1 MLLIQTPGA
10 KDRIVKIRPQREVSG
25 LSVVLGQVVAE
36 FAAVVVVVAMEKK
49 HQGQKLV

>member
-10 KDRIVKIRPQREVSG
+10 KDRIVKIQPQREVSG
-25 LSVVLGQVVAE
+25 LSVVLDQVVAE
-36 FAAVVVVVAMEKK
+36 FAAVVVVAMEKK